1 MMRLVTEAAAR
12 DLRLDFFRG
21 LALFCIFLDHL
32 PDNFLAQFTM
42 QSVMFGDAAEVFILI
57 SGYTAGMV
65 YGRVMDRQGFLI
77 AAVRVGHRVWQ
88 LYVAHVFLF
97 MIFMATVAY
106 TVGALN
112 SSLYAEEFLAADF
125 LNEPGVAV
133 IKALTLQFQPAYM
146 DILPL
151 YIVLLA
157 AFPFALAGFRSW
169 PRLVLGASLALWLAV
184 QLDPRVA
191 LPAYPGPN
199 RVWFFNPF
207 GWQALFFLG
216 AWLGWRGIR
225 DKLAW
230 LDRRWLLGLAAG
242 LALAGFVIRFSW
254 TLHGLYYP
262 IPALGNTKL
271 MWLFLSKGD
280 LGLLRFAGVLAL
292 ALLVRRL
299 IAPQAAFLA
308 GRAAWPF
315 LVCGRHSLHVFC
327 LGILL
332 SVMGHLVLSELLG
345 GLLMQLAVSAAGVA
359 IMIAVAALMEWF
371 AARAGGGRIP
381 EHAPTAGGE
390 A

>member
-1 MMRLVTEAAAR
+1 MTEAGR

-32 PDNFLAQFTM
+32 PDNFLAQFTL

-65 YGRVMDRQGFLI
+65 YGRSMERQGFLV
-77 AAVRVGHRVWQ
+77 ATVRVGHRVWQ

-106 TVGALN
+106 TVGTLN

-133 IKALTLQFQPAYM
+133 VKALTLQFQPAYM

-157 AFPFALAGFRSW
+157 AFPFVLAGFRSW
-169 PRLVLGASLALWLAV
+169 PSVVLGLSSALWAAV
-184 QLDPRVA
+184 QLDPRLA
-191 LPAYPGPN
+191 LSAYPGPN
-199 RVWFFNPF
+199 RVWFFNPL

-225 DKLAW
+225 DMWSW
-230 LDRRWLLGLAAG
+230 LDRRWVLGVAAG
-242 LALAGFVIRFSW
+242 LALASLVVRLSW
-254 TLHGLYYP
+254 TLHNLYNP
-262 IPALGNTKL
+262 IPALGNTKFL
-271 MWLFLSKGD
+271 WLFMSKGD
-280 LGLLRFAGVLAL
+280 LGLLRFLNVLVVAM
-292 ALLVRRL
+292 LVRRL
-299 IAPQAAFLA
+299 ISPRAPFLA

-315 LVCGRHSLHVFC
+315 MACGRHSLHIFC
-327 LGILL
+327 LGTLL
-332 SVMGHLVLSELLG
+332 AVLGHLALSEFFG
-345 GLLMQLAVSAAGVA
+345 GLLMQLAVSALGVA
-359 IMIAVAALMEWF
+359 IMVAVAAFMDWF
-371 AARAGGGRIP
+371 DARTGARGRVV
-381 EHAPTAGGE
+381 EHAPPLRGAS
-390 A
+390 

>member
-1 MMRLVTEAAAR
+1 MTEGGR

-32 PDNFLAQFTM
+32 PGNFLAQFTL

-65 YGRVMDRQGFLI
+65 YGRSMERQGFLV
-77 AAVRVGHRVWQ
+77 ATVRVGHRVWQ

-106 TVGALN
+106 TVGTLN

-133 IKALTLQFQPAYM
+133 IKALSLQFQPAYM

-157 AFPFALAGFRSW
+157 AFPFVLVGFRSW
-169 PRLVLGASLALWLAV
+169 PRVVLGLSLVLWAIV

-199 RVWFFNPF
+199 RVWFFNPL
-207 GWQALFFLG
+207 GWQALFFIG

-225 DKLAW
+225 DTWPW
-230 LDRRWLLGLAAG
+230 LDRRWLLAVAAG
-242 LALAGFVIRFSW
+242 VAAASLVIRFSW
-254 TLHGLYYP
+254 TLHNLYNP
-262 IPALGNTKL
+262 IPALGNTKFT
-271 MWLFLSKGD
+271 WLFMSKGD
-280 LGLLRFAGVLAL
+280 LGLLRFLNVLVLAV
-292 ALLVRRL
+292 LVRHLLSPR
-299 IAPQAAFLA
+299 APFLA
-308 GRAAWPF
+308 GRVAWPF
-315 LVCGRHSLHVFC
+315 VTCGRHSLHIFC

-332 SVMGHLVLSELLG
+332 AVLGHLVLSEFFG
-345 GLLMQLAVSAAGVA
+345 GVLMQLVVSVLGVA
-359 IMIAVAALMEWF
+359 IMIAVAAFMDWF
-371 AARAGGGRIP
+371 AARTGPGERVLAPAPPLGGG
-381 EHAPTAGGE
+381 A
-390 A
+390 